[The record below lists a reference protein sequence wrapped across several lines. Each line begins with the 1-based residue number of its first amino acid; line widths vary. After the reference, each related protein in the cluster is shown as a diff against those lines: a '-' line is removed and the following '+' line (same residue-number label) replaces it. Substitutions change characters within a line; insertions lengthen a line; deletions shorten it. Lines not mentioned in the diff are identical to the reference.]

1 MLENSHTNTV
11 AGIHQLIYRKLFPLN
26 WPRAAL
32 ASALATVIN
41 KNINKENLI
50 LNVRQ
55 CNENY

>member
-11 AGIHQLIYRKLFPLN
+11 AGIHQLICRKLSPLK

-32 ASALATVIN
+32 APALATVIH